1 MIKYEDVKD
10 KLREYF
16 KNIDPE
22 YLYKLAIQCGFKLI
36 DKKDKNKYLKNGK
49 RSKSNFCN
57 QDH

>member
-36 DKKDKNKYLKNGK
+36 DKTDKIKEKENKKEN
-49 RSKSNFCN
+49 SK
-57 QDH
+57 